1 MKIILKKFNKEKVK
15 EIGLVSLALMLVGI
29 GYFNFANKDDLKFES
44 YAKSTNSLGD
54 VELVSSNTVLVEN
67 ENNNNIISK
76 TVEENVIT
84 QEIVDTISNNEVNNY
99 FSEVK
104 LNRDIMYDEILE
116 TYQKIID
123 SNTISS
129 EQKSIAVQEIQKI
142 TKQKNSISMAEE
154 LIRLKGFE
162 DVVILMN
169 DNNINVIVR
178 IAVLTKAQVVQIQNI
193 VMKELQVSVDQIS
206 ISTK

>member
-1 MKIILKKFNKEKVK
+1 MLFKGFNVSELILN
-15 EIGLVSLALMLVGI
+15 L
-29 GYFNFANKDDLKFES
+29 
-44 YAKSTNSLGD
+44 SLGFKF
-54 VELVSSNTVLVEN
+54 VSIYE
-67 ENNNNIISK
+67 
-76 TVEENVIT
+76 
-84 QEIVDTISNNEVNNY
+84 
-99 FSEVK
+99 
-104 LNRDIMYDEILE
+104 
-116 TYQKIID
+116 
-123 SNTISS
+123 
-129 EQKSIAVQEIQKI
+129 
-142 TKQKNSISMAEE
+142 EE